1 MTLHSLEWELKPTQP
16 SQREGF
22 DEVKKLTIHINP
34 PLRGGGRG
42 FFMKIFTTSQIRK
55 LDEYTIEHEPIAS
68 IGLMERAADR
78 LLQQFKKDW
87 SMNRDVLILA
97 GPGNNG
103 GDGLAQGRMLLQIGY
118 EVQVVLLHSGKIS
131 ADCKINKERLQEY
144 FPDFFTEQT
153 ARFDPPEMTKETV
166 IVDALFG
173 SGLSKTVDGIF
184 KKAIEWINTCPNRV
198 VSVDIPSGL
207 RGEACA
213 SDKDCIVEADF
224 TYSLQFPKLSFLF
237 PENEKYVGKWKVIDI
252 QLHPKAIAETDSNIF
267 YLEKKDIQNKLI
279 SRNRFSHKGT
289 FGHALIWAGKK
300 GMAGAAILASKAA
313 LRSGAGLVSVHSVD
327 ENRVILQTAVPEAIF
342 ANELTELDHYNSFA
356 FGPGLGTDEAT
367 TEMLFELLKTLQKPC
382 VLDADALNIISQHQN
397 FFDFIPE
404 NSILTPHPKEFERLF
419 GSSAD
424 SLERMKKASKKA
436 QELGIIIVLK
446 GANTLIATPDGK
458 MYFNSTGNPGMA
470 VGGSGDVL
478 TGIIAGLLAQNYSS
492 EDSALLGVFLHGLSG
507 DLALSEQ
514 SQESLMPQDMIE
526 NLGTAFNLLRK

>member
-1 MTLHSLEWELKPTQP
+1 MHCLEWELKPSQP
-16 SQREGF
+16 SQREGY
-22 DEVKKLTIHINP
+22 DEVKKLTLHINP

-42 FFMKIFTTSQIRK
+42 FFMKIFTTSQIRQ
-55 LDEYTIEHEPIAS
+55 LDQLTIEREPISS
-68 IGLMERAADR
+68 IALMERAADR
-78 LLQQFKKDW
+78 ILQQFKKDW
-87 SMNRDVLILA
+87 NFGRDIVILA

-103 GDGLAQGRMLLQIGY
+103 GDGLALGRMLLQIGY
-118 EVQVVLLHSGKIS
+118 EVQIILLHTGSIS
-131 ADCKINKERLQEY
+131 SDCKQNRERLAEQ
-144 FPDFFTEQT
+144 FPDFFTEQVNKFT
-153 ARFDPPEMTKETV
+153 PVELSAQT
-166 IVDALFG
+166 IIIDALFG
-173 SGLSKTVDGIF
+173 SGLTRPLEGIY
-184 KKAIEWINTCPNRV
+184 KKAAEWINSSTKTV
-198 VSVDIPSGL
+198 VSIDVPSGL
-207 RGEACA
+207 NGEKCA
-213 SDKDCIVEADF
+213 ESEEMIVKADI
-224 TYSLQFPKLSFLF
+224 TYTLQFPKIAFF
-237 PENEKYVGKWKVIDI
+237 FAENEPFVGKWKVIDI
-252 QLHPKAIAETDSNIF
+252 TLHSKAITDTESNYY
-267 YLEKKDIQNKLI
+267 YLDKKDIQKILKP
-279 SRNRFSHKGT
+279 RNRFSHKGT
-289 FGHALIWAGKK
+289 FGHTLIWAGKK

-313 LRSGAGLVSVHSVD
+313 LRSGAGLVSVHCVD

-342 ANELTELDHYNSFA
+342 VNELNSLDNYNSFA

-367 TEMLFELLKTLQKPC
+367 TEMLFEFLKTLKNPC

-446 GANTLIATPDGK
+446 VANTLIATPDGK
-458 MYFNSTGNPGMA
+458 LFFNSTGNPGMA

-478 TGIIAGLLAQNYSS
+478 TGIIAGLLAQNFSS